1 MSDGS
6 NRLTR
11 RDSSTFE
18 KRSSLSVTLGSR
30 PVGNINELDCAHNRI
45 VANVWHRDELIVIDP
60 ASGRVT
66 SVIDASELAPARDAT
81 GENVLNGVASDP
93 EDPTILYLTGKLG
106 PHMYRVR
113 VDGLGG

>member
-1 MSDGS
+1 MNNHGEPPTTGELHEPLADDTTPRPSRVRRVLSAPGRLVGS
-6 NRLTR
+6 
-11 RDSSTFE
+11 
-18 KRSSLSVTLGSR
+18 
-30 PVGNINELDCAHNRI
+30 
-45 VANVWHRDELIVIDP
+45 W
-60 ASGRVT
+60 
-66 SVIDASELAPARDAT
+66 IDASELAPARDAT